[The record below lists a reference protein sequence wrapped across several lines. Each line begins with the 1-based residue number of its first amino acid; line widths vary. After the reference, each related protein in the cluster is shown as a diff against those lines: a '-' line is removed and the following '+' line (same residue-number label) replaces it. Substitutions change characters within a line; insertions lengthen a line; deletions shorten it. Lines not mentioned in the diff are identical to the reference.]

1 MGIYLRAVLNYVFM
15 AAAFRSYDV
24 YTASLKRMKVRN
36 SKEDGIIWKTPLVT
50 NNSDTHGYVFCYH
63 LTLRNWST
71 SHFTWSE
78 QMDVVLLSIIYHK

>member
-36 SKEDGIIWKTPLVT
+36 SKEDGII
-50 NNSDTHGYVFCYH
+50 
-63 LTLRNWST
+63 
-71 SHFTWSE
+71 
-78 QMDVVLLSIIYHK
+78 